1 VPRLARRARQVVEFA
16 ARADGVPFMVEELLA
31 AALSSGRWLPRPNR
45 GGSASVPSR
54 WFPAAAVLGASVDD
68 GETITDRIAAWAR
81 LLPYDHSPAAR
92 RIGDRVPQHDGR
104 TCSAQ
109 LWIRPGN
116 SAFFDEEVRV
126 VVPGAG
132 LITAHDAGVKP
143 SVRRVVAVRC
153 GVRQA
158 VWEFE
163 GDARRRLVVEADCE
177 RNASMRA
184 PFDRWAMIRISI
196 WL

>member
-1 VPRLARRARQVVEFA
+1 
-16 ARADGVPFMVEELLA
+16 
-31 AALSSGRWLPRPNR
+31 
-45 GGSASVPSR
+45 VPSR
-54 WFPAAAVLGASVDD
+54 WFPAAAVLGASLED
-68 GETITDRIAAWAR
+68 GETITDRIAAGAR

-104 TCSAQ
+104 TGGAQ

-132 LITAHDAGVKP
+132 LITAHDARVKP

-153 GVRQA
+153 GERQA
-158 VWEFE
+158 VWEA
-163 GDARRRLVVEADCE
+163 ARSDRPAGRPDPGRARDGAATAARTRR
-177 RNASMRA
+177 
-184 PFDRWAMIRISI
+184 
-196 WL
+196 

>member
-1 VPRLARRARQVVEFA
+1 VVQLAPLDRQDVVAMVASCLGSPAVPDEVVEFA

-31 AALSSGRWLPRPNR
+31 AALSSGALVAKAESWRVRERAESLVPRR
-45 GGSASVPSR
+45 RRA
-54 WFPAAAVLGASVDD
+54 GASVDD

-104 TCSAQ
+104 TGGAQ

-153 GVRQA
+153 GERQA
-158 VWEFE
+158 DV
-163 GDARRRLVVEADCE
+163 GG
-177 RNASMRA
+177 S
-184 PFDRWAMIRISI
+184 PK
-196 WL
+196 